1 MPTASIGSA
10 GHPRAVSDFD
20 FRFGGIAR
28 LYGAASLAR
37 FRAAHVMVVGLGG
50 VGSWAAES
58 LARSG
63 VGRLS
68 LVDLDEVCVSNI
80 NRQLHALDSTVGR
93 PKVEVM
99 AERIRDLSP
108 ETRVEARI
116 EFFTAE
122 TASRLLGLEAAPGSD
137 GRPDLVIDAI
147 DAVGNKVRLIALC
160 HAARIPLVVC
170 GGAGG
175 RRDPTAVRLSDLA
188 LVTHDRL
195 LGEVRKRLRR
205 EHGFSRTA
213 RKLRIDCVHSAEAP
227 VLPDGAGEVCA
238 APQAPPDGV
247 PLRLNCQSGF
257 GSATHVTGAFGFAA
271 AARALARLAVPVAA
285 PAADRTNADG
295 ETPAN
300 AIGRTGDA

>member
-1 MPTASIGSA
+1 M
-10 GHPRAVSDFD
+10 SDFD

-28 LYGAASLAR
+28 LYGAAALAR

-68 LVDLDEVCVSNI
+68 LVDLDEVCVSNV

-108 ETRVEARI
+108 GTRVEARV

-122 TASRLLGLEAAPGSD
+122 SATRLLGLESAPGSD

-147 DAVGNKVRLIALC
+147 DAVANKVRLIALC
-160 HAARIPLVVC
+160 RGAGIALVVC

-175 RRDPTAVRLSDLA
+175 RRDPTAVRVSDLA
-188 LVTHDRL
+188 VVTHDRL

-205 EHGFSRTA
+205 EHGFSRLS
-213 RKLRIDCVHSAEAP
+213 RKLRIECVHSAEAP
-227 VLPDGAGEVCA
+227 VFPDGAGEVCA
-238 APQAPPDGV
+238 TLQVPSDGA
-247 PLRLNCQSGF
+247 PLRLNCQSGY

-271 AARALARLAVPVAA
+271 AARALARLSVALEA
-285 PAADRTNADG
+285 PLPEGTRTEAGPPNGGTDG
-295 ETPAN
+295 
-300 AIGRTGDA
+300 TGHP

>member
-1 MPTASIGSA
+1 M
-10 GHPRAVSDFD
+10 SDFD

-28 LYGAASLAR
+28 LYGVAALAR

-68 LVDLDEVCVSNI
+68 LVDLDEVCISNI

-108 ETRVEARI
+108 ETRVEARV

-122 TASRLLGLEAAPGSD
+122 TAMRLLGLESAPGSD

-147 DAVGNKVRLIALC
+147 DAVANKVRLIALC
-160 HAARIPLVVC
+160 RGAGIPLVVC

-175 RRDPTAVRLSDLA
+175 RRDPTAIRVSDLA
-188 LVTHDRL
+188 QVTHDRL

-205 EHGFSRTA
+205 EHGFSRLSK
-213 RKLRIDCVHSAEAP
+213 KLRIECVHSAEAP
-227 VLPDGAGEVCA
+227 VFPDGEGQVCA
-238 APQAPPDGV
+238 TPQAPADGA
-247 PLRLNCQSGF
+247 PLRLNCQSGY

-271 AARALARLAVPVAA
+271 AARVLAMLSVPAG
-285 PAADRTNADG
+285 PPTPDRTQAHA
-295 ETPAN
+295 EPA
-300 AIGRTGDA
+300 IRKTGRTVGTGDA